1 MAIIDSV
8 LPLDDGAVPSAD
20 DRRAVLASCA
30 SQFRH
35 AIHVLVREAIAG
47 SDDLFEFSEHV
58 SESDATNFRH
68 NRDSWL
74 AKFDASLEQLIE
86 RRLAGGRRKGR
97 RPDFDASLSSLQV
110 LSAFDQQKQTAL
122 HEATAFLTRITRREL
137 AALDLRVELLFDDAS
152 SRDVDNPLSPPYLLD
167 AIGVSA
173 RGVYP
178 NPRVWRSLM
187 ERVVVEIAPGVNRT
201 YIALNRFLADRNVL
215 PEIKA
220 ALRARSEL
228 RPADDKDLLPAFSKL
243 FADVGPLP
251 TNIEV
256 PEAFASVAAAVA
268 ATSAGMPPSPSGA
281 MQPAAPAGFVPAHPS
296 AAGAPPPAGAPVMP
310 GGFAA
315 PAGPGLDGLF
325 PSLDPMMA
333 LGSST
338 PLFAALTQWQRMAPV
353 MVAPVAAGPAAP
365 ANALDPATQ
374 LPPGMGSVVVPVP
387 LNQIPLIRAAIEDQ
401 ISSPTDRVTM
411 DVIGL
416 LFDYIFRDASIP
428 DSLRAM
434 FAPLQAP
441 IVKAALLDRAFFAD
455 RKHPARRLLDRL
467 AAAAVGATS
476 DPAYLDAFE
485 SLAASIVG
493 DICRDFEIDVDVFK
507 HADDRLREFIEAEQ
521 AKTAT
526 AAGDDVATA
535 LAAEEREADRARVL
549 SDLRDK
555 LAGVRLPFDVRS
567 FLETT
572 WADYMTALR
581 QRDGE
586 QGAAYRGALQVLDDL
601 LWSIIA
607 HERTAQKARL
617 AKMIPSL
624 ISRLRAGALS
634 QKTEAER
641 AKSFF
646 ETLYELHIAAIKP
659 PAAAAKADAARAVPA
674 NDGAAAPE
682 HPESGPATIG
692 GLPATTNV
700 HDYVAEMAAGTW
712 FSFATP
718 NGAVTARL
726 HWVSPMRTKYVF
738 TSRSRS
744 RAFVFT
750 PEELAWEIGAG
761 KARLVVE
768 PVPLFD
774 RAVSAALDSL
784 AAKQPKPKPAAA

>member
-1 MAIIDSV
+1 MPITESPFAFPDAEGSS
-8 LPLDDGAVPSAD
+8 LSRGDA
-20 DRRAVLASCA
+20 RALLESCA
-30 SQFRH
+30 RQFQQSVH
-35 AIHVLVREAIAG
+35 DLVRESLAG
-47 SDDLFEFSEHV
+47 TDDLFDFSEHV
-58 SESDATNFRH
+58 RDADAMHFKH
-68 NRDSWL
+68 NRDAWL
-74 AKFDASLEQLIE
+74 DKFGTTLRELIE
-86 RRLAGGRRKGR
+86 RRLAGERRKGR
-97 RPDFDASLSSLQV
+97 RPDFDASVSTLQV
-110 LSAFDQQKQTAL
+110 LTAFDQEKQTAL
-122 HEATAFLTRITRREL
+122 HEATAFLGRMTRREL
-137 AALDLRVELLFDDAS
+137 AALDLRVEVLFDDTTT
-152 SRDVDNPLSPPYLLD
+152 RDIDNPLGTAYLLD
-167 AIGVSA
+167 AVGASA
-173 RGVYP
+173 RAVYP
-178 NPRVWRSLM
+178 DPRIWRSLM
-187 ERVVVEIAPGVNRT
+187 ERVVVEIAPGVNRA
-201 YIALNRFLADRNVL
+201 YISLNRFLADRNVL

-243 FADVGPLP
+243 FAEVGPLP

-256 PEAFASVAAAVA
+256 PPAFAPLAAAVA
-268 ATSAGMPPSPSGA
+268 ATSMGIVPPHPPVAGT
-281 MQPAAPAGFVPAHPS
+281 APAGTVWP
-296 AAGAPPPAGAPVMP
+296 GGVAPPPQPMAE
-310 GGFAA
+310 
-315 PAGPGLDGLF
+315 GLF

-353 MVAPVAAGPAAP
+353 IISPTAPPTQAP
-365 ANALDPATQ
+365 PGATV
-374 LPPGMGSVVVPVP
+374 PEGMGSIVVPIP
-387 LNQIPLIRAAIEDQ
+387 LNQIPMIRAAIEDK
-401 ISSPTDRVTM
+401 ISSPNDRVTM

-416 LFDYIFRDASIP
+416 LFDYIFRDPSVP
-428 DSLRAM
+428 DSLRAV

-476 DPAYLDAFE
+476 DDAYLEAFE
-485 SLAASIVG
+485 NLAETIVG
-493 DICRDFEIDVDVFK
+493 DVCRDFEIDIDVFAR
-507 HADDRLREFIEAEQ
+507 ADDRLREFVEAEQ
-521 AKTAT
+521 AKAASAAT
-526 AAGDDVATA
+526 DDVATA
-535 LAAEEREADRARVL
+535 LAAEERESDRALVL

-555 LAGVRLPFDVRS
+555 LAGARLPFDVRS

-572 WADYMTALR
+572 WTDYMTALR
-581 QRDGE
+581 QRDGAE
-586 QGAAYRGALQVLDDL
+586 GTAYRGAIQVLDDL

-624 ISRLRAGALS
+624 IARLRAGALA

-659 PAAAAKADAARAVPA
+659 PAAAAKKGAARALAA
-674 NDGAAAPE
+674 NEPAAASE
-682 HPESGPATIG
+682 SAQSGPATIG

-700 HDYVAEMAAGTW
+700 HDYVGEMAAGTW
-712 FSFATP
+712 LSFSTAA
-718 NGAVTARL
+718 GAVTAKL
-726 HWVSPMRTKYVF
+726 HWISPMRTKYVF
-738 TSRSRS
+738 TSRSRT

-784 AAKQPKPKPAAA
+784 AAKRPPGKPAAAA

>member
-1 MAIIDSV
+1 MGATLSEATSGRMATIDSLLATDV
-8 LPLDDGAVPSAD
+8 EDSLPSRE
-20 DRRAVLASCA
+20 DRRTLLASCA
-30 SQFRH
+30 SQFRKAMH
-35 AIHVLVREAIAG
+35 DLVRESLAG
-47 SDDLFEFSEHV
+47 TDDLFEFSEHV
-58 SESDATNFRH
+58 RESDAAHFKH
-68 NRDSWL
+68 NRDAWL
-74 AKFDASLEQLIE
+74 EKFDTSLAQLIE
-86 RRLAGGRRKGR
+86 RRTGGERRKGR
-97 RPDFDASLSSLQV
+97 RPDFDASVSTLQV
-110 LSAFDQQKQTAL
+110 LTAFDQQKQTAL
-122 HEATAFLTRITRREL
+122 HEATAFLTRITQREL
-137 AALDLRVELLFDDAS
+137 AALDLRVEVLFDEAS
-152 SRDVDNPLSPPYLLD
+152 TRDIDNPLGPPYLLD

-173 RGVYP
+173 RTVYP

-187 ERVVVEIAPGVNRT
+187 ERIVVEIAPGVNRA

-220 ALRARSEL
+220 ALRARSEH
-228 RPADDKDLLPAFSKL
+228 RPADDKDLLPAFSRL
-243 FADVGPLP
+243 FAAVGPLP
-251 TNIEV
+251 TDIEV
-256 PEAFASVAAAVA
+256 PPAFAPLAAAVA
-268 ATSAGMPPSPSGA
+268 AA
-281 MQPAAPAGFVPAHPS
+281 PAHSDASQSAGFVPPHPA
-296 AAGAPPPAGAPVMP
+296 AAGIPAAGVPPGFPTPPAQPPV
-310 GGFAA
+310 
-315 PAGPGLDGLF
+315 DGLF

-353 MVAPVAAGPAAP
+353 IVAPATLPAPMPAAMP
-365 ANALDPATQ
+365 A
-374 LPPGMGSVVVPVP
+374 GMGSVVVPVP
-387 LNQIPLIRAAIEDQ
+387 LNQIPLIRAAIEDK

-428 DSLRAM
+428 DSLRAV

-441 IVKAALLDRAFFAD
+441 VVKAALLDRAFFAD
-455 RKHPARRLLDRL
+455 RKHPTRMLLDRL

-476 DPAYLDAFE
+476 DPAYLEAFE
-485 SLAASIVG
+485 TLAEDIVG
-493 DICRDFEIDVDVFK
+493 EICRDFEIDVDVFK
-507 HADDRLREFIEAEQ
+507 RADERLRKFIEAEH
-521 AKTAT
+521 AKTET
-526 AAGDDVATA
+526 AATDDVATA
-535 LAAEEREADRARVL
+535 LAAEEREADRALVL
-549 SDLRDK
+549 TDLRDK

-572 WADYMTALR
+572 WADYMTSLR
-581 QRDGE
+581 QRDG
-586 QGAAYRGALQVLDDL
+586 ADSASYRGALQVLDDL

-607 HERTAQKARL
+607 HERTSQKARL

-624 ISRLRAGALS
+624 IARLRAGSSAQQADS
-634 QKTEAER
+634 ER

-659 PAAAAKADAARAVPA
+659 PATAAKPDAAPVSAA
-674 NDGAAAPE
+674 NEPAAPAE
-682 HPESGPATIG
+682 SPETGPMTIG

-712 FSFATP
+712 LSFTTP
-718 NGAVTARL
+718 GGPVIARL
-726 HWVSPMRTKYVF
+726 HWISPMRTKYVF

-750 PEELAWEIGAG
+750 PEELAWEIGAA

-784 AAKQPKPKPAAA
+784 AAKQPKGKAAA